1 MEFLSE
7 VAAKKALLP
16 AQKELMVL
24 LIEHHMDFV
33 AELVDDVVV
42 LDSGRVIYHGDIQGM
57 RRSPAVIAC
66 AYFTTPIAQEYCG
79 LSKAFVGPDIVPF
92 THVM

>member
-24 LIEHHMDFV
+24 LIEHFV
-33 AELVDDVVV
+33 L
-42 LDSGRVIYHGDIQGM
+42 LKGDTEEQ
-57 RRSPAVIAC
+57 
-66 AYFTTPIAQEYCG
+66 TT
-79 LSKAFVGPDIVPF
+79 
-92 THVM
+92 